1 MVIRNN
7 LLQLNQVT
15 GIDKPLNLLNVI
27 VFWVCSSPPPYITAN
42 MMEEIQDTWLLVT
55 SKITSISLKKT
66 VMDLG
71 KA

>member
-1 MVIRNN
+1 MQNVKR
-7 LLQLNQVT
+7 LQSRLAD
-15 GIDKPLNLLNVI
+15 GILGG
-27 VFWVCSSPPPYITAN
+27 CSPPPYMTAN

-55 SKITSISLKKT
+55 LKITSISLKKT